1 MHGVQFLKQL
11 SYLDLRVSNHHS
23 HTRLL
28 RSKQNL
34 RASAID
40 VRIQKQSN
48 PITMVL
54 LPLAGQSANFDQASG
69 VWQNESIN
77 LTFT

>member
-1 MHGVQFLKQL
+1 MHDGVQFLKQL
-11 SYLDLRVSNHHS
+11 SYIHLRVSNHHG
-23 HTRLL
+23 HDRVTL

-34 RASAID
+34 RVSAKV
-40 VRIQKQSN
+40 VRIHSGT
-48 PITMVL
+48 PAR

-69 VWQNESIN
+69 VEQNESIN

>member
-1 MHGVQFLKQL
+1 
-11 SYLDLRVSNHHS
+11 VSA
-23 HTRLL
+23 
-28 RSKQNL
+28 KV
-34 RASAID
+34 

-69 VWQNESIN
+69 VEQNESIN